1 MNGAIKG
8 GALASFAIV
17 SLIWGSTWLV
27 IKDQIVF
34 SPPGWTVTW
43 RFVLAAIGMAGLA
56 AFRGESLA
64 LSRRAVGLA
73 ALVGFFQFCANF
85 QLVYRAEDHVPSGL
99 VAVLYALMIVPNALL
114 GRMVLKSPVSGRFL
128 AGSGVAIVGIAML
141 ITQEYREHGSGGNT
155 LLGVGFSLAGILCAS
170 VANILQNT
178 TLGRAQPVVPLVA
191 WAMAAGALADG
202 VTAYALH
209 GAPVL
214 PHDPRFWGGVA
225 YLALVGSVAA
235 FPIYFALIRNIGAGR
250 AAYTNVIVPVIAM
263 TLSTLF
269 EDYRWSLLAAAGSL
283 VAMAG
288 LAIAMSGRK

>member
-1 MNGAIKG
+1 MDRA
-8 GALASFAIV
+8 ATRCWA
-17 SLIWGSTWLV
+17 WG
-27 IKDQIVF
+27 
-34 SPPGWTVTW
+34 
-43 RFVLAAIGMAGLA
+43 
-56 AFRGESLA
+56 
-64 LSRRAVGLA
+64 
-73 ALVGFFQFCANF
+73 
-85 QLVYRAEDHVPSGL
+85 YRWGHP
-99 VAVLYALMIVPNALL
+99 
-114 GRMVLKSPVSGRFL
+114 
-128 AGSGVAIVGIAML
+128 
-141 ITQEYREHGSGGNT
+141 
-155 LLGVGFSLAGILCAS
+155 CAS

-269 EDYRWSLLAAAGSL
+269 ENYRWSLLAAAGSL

-288 LAIAMSGRK
+288 LAIAMSG